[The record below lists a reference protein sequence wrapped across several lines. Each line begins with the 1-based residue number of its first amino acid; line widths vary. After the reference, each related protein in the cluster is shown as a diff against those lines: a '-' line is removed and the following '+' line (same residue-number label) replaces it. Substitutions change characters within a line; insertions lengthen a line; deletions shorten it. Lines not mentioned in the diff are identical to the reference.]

1 MQKKLLATIDR
12 PFFFITAFLVV
23 LGVFVFLSASLSLIS
38 TDPIKFKSILF
49 NQLVLGLLGGIG
61 VLWITLH
68 VDYKKIAPW
77 GIIIGIVGIMITAL
91 VFVPGIGFSHG
102 GATRW
107 LNLGPLSFQPVEL
120 LKYCII
126 IMYSSWLAI
135 YYKKIELAR
144 YGLIPFLVIMGTVGA
159 VLLAQPDTDNFMVI
173 ALTCFALYIIA
184 GAKKRDIGIIIGIG
198 IIAIAGLVITRPY
211 ILSRIKVFL
220 DPSRDPLGSSYQVQQ
235 QLIAIGSGQVTGRGF
250 GQGIQKFK
258 YLPEPLGD
266 SIYAVASEEF
276 GFAGS
281 VVLIIIYI
289 AFVLRGAILAT
300 RIPDM
305 FGKLSMIGIVILI
318 TGQSFL
324 HIASSIA
331 VFPLSGLP
339 LVFISHGGTALLLS
353 LAAIGLVFNISREAT
368 EEL

>member
-1 MQKKLLATIDR
+1 MQKKLFTNIDTTFLFTTGVLL
-12 PFFFITAFLVV
+12 FFGV
-23 LGVFVFLSASLSLIS
+23 LVFLSASLSLIS

-49 NQLVLGLLGGIG
+49 NQLVLGLLGGIV
-61 VLWITLH
+61 VLWITMQIN
-68 VDYKKIAPW
+68 YKKIAPW
-77 GIIIGIVGIMITAL
+77 GIMIGLLGIIVTAL

-120 LKYCII
+120 LKYCTIV
-126 IMYSSWLAI
+126 MYSSWLAV
-135 YYKKIELAR
+135 YYKKIESIK
-144 YGLIPFLVIMGTVGA
+144 YGLIPFLAIMGIVGT
-159 VLLAQPDTDNFMVI
+159 VLLLQPDTDNFMII
-173 ALTCFALYIIA
+173 AITCFVLYIIA
-184 GAKKRDIGIIIGIG
+184 GAKKRDIAIIIGIG
-198 IIAIAGLVITRPY
+198 IIAIAGLIITRPY
-211 ILSRIKVFL
+211 ILARVKVFL
-220 DPSRDPLGSSYQVQQ
+220 DPGRDPLGSSYQVEQ

-276 GFAGS
+276 GFVGS
-281 VVLIIIYI
+281 VALIAVYI
-289 AFVLRGAILAT
+289 AFVLRGAILAI
-300 RIPDM
+300 RVENM
-305 FGKLSMIGIVILI
+305 FGKFTMIGIILLI

-353 LAAIGLVFNISREAT
+353 LGAIGLVFNISREAI
-368 EEL
+368 EE